1 MRLINP
7 VIFRLGQTDRWNSD
21 NYNLNKSLALTESTL
36 QATLQSYLGNTFNLF
51 VIKTGIVDITRRDVI
66 EVHSVFY
73 KYIQLRRMVKSF
85 RLAWLIAVGAF
96 KNKPPLYH
104 VRLAQGF
111 VMPTAL
117 VMKLENLLS
126 SSFGNTFRLN
136 FYNISQIAD
145 THYSKLDKNLRASID
160 FFLRGQQKRL
170 EFTKGERSWPPLE
183 SRLEATW
190 INPLSIRDSYHLYKS
205 YSSLAYSLD
214 LLMVTLYT
222 CLYTTSNL
230 MADLIIRGLL
240 RNMKKHK
247 QFLALLRIAIKHY
260 STFHNWPYKPFDW
273 CIALNG
279 KIGSGT
285 IRSRSLYIKTGYL
298 PMQTINFP
306 VDYTYRQANTKFGSI
321 GVKVWLR
328 RLQ

>member
-7 VIFRLGQTDRWNSD
+7 AIFRLGQTDRWNSD
-21 NYNLNKSLALTESTL
+21 TFNLNKSVSLTSTTL
-36 QATLQSYLGNTFNLF
+36 QATLQNYLGNTFNLF
-51 VIKTGIVDITRRDVI
+51 IIKTGVVDNSRRDVV
-66 EVHSVFY
+66 EVHSIFY

-111 VMPTAL
+111 VVPATL
-117 VMKLENLLS
+117 VLKLESLLAQ
-126 SSFGNTFRLN
+126 SFGQNFRLH

-145 THYSKLDKNLRASID
+145 SRYSKLDKNLRSSID
-160 FFLRGQQKRL
+160 FFMRGQQKRL
-170 EFTKGERSWPPLE
+170 EMSKGERSWPPLE
-183 SRLEATW
+183 SNLEAQW
-190 INPLSIRDSYHLYKS
+190 LNPLKIRDSYSMYKS

-214 LLMVTLYT
+214 VLLGTLYT
-222 CLYTTSNL
+222 CIYNSSNL
-230 MADLIIRGLL
+230 LADIIIRGLL

-247 QFLALLRIAIKHY
+247 QFLALLRVTIKHY
-260 STFHNWPYKPFDW
+260 STFHNWPYKPLDW
-273 CIALNG
+273 CIAFNG

-285 IRSRSLYIKTGYL
+285 ARSRTLYIKTGYL
-298 PMQTINFP
+298 PLQSINFP
-306 VDYTYRQANTKFGSI
+306 VDYSYRQANTKFGSI